1 MSKRRIKL
9 SVIIILALTC
19 FSFGIQNTFAQA
31 PSVKTDIDKTDILI
45 GEQIQYKVR
54 ATIPTG
60 SYRVHWFKV
69 PDSVAHF
76 EVVDRGRIDSL
87 SENNNTVI
95 EQTITFTS
103 FDSGRWNTP
112 SFVINVDPLNSNVK
126 TNLYTDSIAVNVGY
140 SPADSTNQLRDIKP
154 IMEVTIKNYFWY
166 YVAGGVLLLLIIA
179 ILLWSYFKNRKK
191 DPVTAFTGKLTPY
204 EEALQSLEKLKQ
216 LNLQNPQDIK
226 QYHARLAEIFKWFIS
241 RKQRASIMNKTTGDT
256 LVHLSTNN
264 LPADKITN
272 AATALRCGDAVKFAK
287 YLPTAIESEE
297 CLGKIKDT
305 IQFIQQPNTNNK
317 L

>member
-1 MSKRRIKL
+1 MNYRYVTYRTLL
-9 SVIIILALTC
+9 SISFILF
-19 FSFGIQNTFAQA
+19 FSFAFAQA

-60 SYRVHWFKV
+60 TYRVHWFKV

-76 EVVDRGRIDSL
+76 EVVERGSIDSL

-154 IMEVTIKNYFWY
+154 IIPK
-166 YVAGGVLLLLIIA
+166 IIF
-179 ILLWSYFKNRKK
+179 Y
-191 DPVTAFTGKLTPY
+191 G
-204 EEALQSLEKLKQ
+204 
-216 LNLQNPQDIK
+216 
-226 QYHARLAEIFKWFIS
+226 
-241 RKQRASIMNKTTGDT
+241 
-256 LVHLSTNN
+256 
-264 LPADKITN
+264 
-272 AATALRCGDAVKFAK
+272 
-287 YLPTAIESEE
+287 YLHYGFNVS
-297 CLGKIKDT
+297 
-305 IQFIQQPNTNNK
+305 
-317 L
+317 